1 MHKESF
7 SERILHLNTQNKLI
21 IFGIIISS
29 FVIVSTAW
37 MVINSNQ
44 QTISESYRNFG
55 QVVANSLAPETIVIL
70 STNTLKESREKLD
83 QLALS
88 IIENNKDIALIRI
101 MNDKKEIIY
110 QSGDPKSQKI
120 DSEDMVFAPMYDS
133 AGEYYGTVDVFLTGY
148 TKDLVKKTTR
158 FSLIVIFSLAWLIS
172 SLAVL
177 LNTYLITRNLS
188 HIVEGVKR
196 VSIGEFGYRVL
207 SKDLWG
213 EVKQLVEAF
222 NDMSARL
229 RQYEERNIDQLTYER
244 NKLEAVLLSIA
255 NGVVV
260 CDRCDEIVIVNN
272 AALDMLNISSNEIIG
287 MRILD
292 YLDEN
297 GNKCFEKVI
306 KKFKDT
312 PLEFLEKEPLITQLP
327 ISIRT
332 FKVIT
337 SPIFDFHQEYLGYT
351 LILHDITKETEI
363 DKMKSDF
370 ISNVSHELRTPVT
383 VLRSYVDTLAHYG
396 EEFDE
401 QTKNEF
407 MLTIDDHVSRLN
419 EMVNNI
425 LDFSRLEKEEIEL
438 DLDLNDILP
447 IIELTVK
454 SIEKLAEDKNITI
467 SKAFESDLP
476 QVYINSDAIEKVLR
490 NLLSNAIKYTMEG
503 GRIKVKVETD
513 RTAEYVE
520 VSVIDNGIGIAKEDL
535 PKLFNRFYRVE
546 NKVHTEVGTGIGLEI
561 VKKAIEKHNGEVFVD
576 SEPGRGSTFGFKL
589 PIVKDM
595 RHQEPGECSVDYSA
609 DETSED
615 TDHIYENR
623 SEEYINEEISDQEES
638 ETNV

>member
-1 MHKESF
+1 MQRESF
-7 SERILHLNTQNKLI
+7 SDRILHLNTQNKLI
-21 IFGIIISS
+21 IFGIILSS
-29 FVIVSTAW
+29 IVIILTAW
-37 MVINSNQ
+37 LVINSNQ
-44 QTISESYRNFG
+44 KTITESYHNFG
-55 QVVANSLAPETIVIL
+55 KVVAKSLAPEAVVIL
-70 STNTLKESREKLD
+70 DNHTLQESRAKLD
-83 QLALS
+83 QLSRS
-88 IIENNKDIALIRI
+88 IIENNKDIALIIIR
-101 MNDKKEIIY
+101 DQSGDIIY
-110 QSGDPKSQKI
+110 QSEDISQINLVARDK
-120 DSEDMVFAPMYDS
+120 VYAPMLENNDPD
-133 AGEYYGTVDVFLTGY
+133 GEYVGSVDVYLTGH

-158 FSLIVIFSLAWLIS
+158 FTLIVIFSLAWLIS

-260 CDRCDEIVIVNN
+260 CDRCDEIVIINN
-272 AALDMLNISSNEIIG
+272 AALDMLNVSSNEIIG
-287 MRILD
+287 LRILEYRD
-292 YLDEN
+292 DK
-297 GNKCFEKVI
+297 GQKCFESVI
-306 KKFKDT
+306 KRFKDT
-312 PLEFLEKEPLITQLP
+312 PLEFLEREPLITQLA
-327 ISIRT
+327 ISNRT

-351 LILHDITKETEI
+351 VILHDITKETEI

-401 QTKNEF
+401 ETKKEF

-438 DLDLNDILP
+438 DLDLNDIVP
-447 IIELTVK
+447 IIELTAK
-454 SIEKLAEDKNITI
+454 SIEKLADDKNITI

-476 QVYINSDAIEKVLR
+476 KVYINAESIEKVMR
-490 NLLSNAIKYTMEG
+490 NLLSNAIKYTPEG
-503 GRIKVKVETD
+503 GRIKMKVEID
-513 RTAEYVE
+513 RSGEKLE
-520 VSVIDNGIGIAKEDL
+520 VAVIDTGVGISEEDI

-546 NKVHTEVGTGIGLEI
+546 NKVHTETGTGIGLEI
-561 VKKAIEKHNGEVFVD
+561 VKKAIEKHHGEVFVE
-576 SEPGRGSTFGFKL
+576 SEVGKGSTFGFRI
-589 PIVKDM
+589 PIASGHDM
-595 RHQEPGECSVDYSA
+595 RHQEYDECEVKYQQGSLGPEGEQA
-609 DETSED
+609 
-615 TDHIYENR
+615 
-623 SEEYINEEISDQEES
+623 
-638 ETNV
+638 